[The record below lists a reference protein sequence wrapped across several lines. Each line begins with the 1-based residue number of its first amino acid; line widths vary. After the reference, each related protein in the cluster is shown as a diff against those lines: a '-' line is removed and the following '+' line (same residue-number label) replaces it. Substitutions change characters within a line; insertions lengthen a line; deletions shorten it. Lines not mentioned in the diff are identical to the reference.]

1 MMTILNVHIIYIAF
15 MYIYK
20 KVETKII
27 VCTPPPLSPGGER
40 GSEPPTKFSKR
51 GLYRTSTFRGG
62 LLGKTMATFFRRRCN
77 SCAKMN

>member
-1 MMTILNVHIIYIAF
+1 MTILNVHIIYIAF

-40 GSEPPTKFSKR
+40 GGEPPTKFSKR
-51 GLYRTSTFRGG
+51 GALQDLNF
-62 LLGKTMATFFRRRCN
+62 
-77 SCAKMN
+77 

>member
-1 MMTILNVHIIYIAF
+1 MTILNVHIIYIAF

-27 VCTPPPLSPGGER
+27 VCTPPPFLLEGRGGVNLQPNFQK
-40 GSEPPTKFSKR
+40 G

-62 LLGKTMATFFRRRCN
+62 LLGKTMATFFRRMCN

>member
-27 VCTPPPLSPGGER
+27 VCTPPFLLEG
-40 GSEPPTKFSKR
+40 
-51 GLYRTSTFRGG
+51 RGG
-62 LLGKTMATFFRRRCN
+62 VNLQPNFQKGGFTGPQLLEEGCWERLWQLFSGGGAILAQK
-77 SCAKMN
+77 

>member
-40 GSEPPTKFSKR
+40 GGEPPTKFSKR
-51 GLYRTSTFRGG
+51 GALQDLNF
-62 LLGKTMATFFRRRCN
+62 
-77 SCAKMN
+77 